1 MPSDV
6 STADYRA
13 ARGDAELMARFVA
26 QAEMM
31 GIPNAASV
39 VQNNYVALLN
49 ADVANGSTV
58 AYVYTYAHTNRENY
72 IKATPPPAGVDPAG
86 VLDAYLKTALETLP
100 EAQPPAAPP
109 AE

>member
-1 MPSDV
+1 MTSEV

-13 ARGDAELMARFVA
+13 ARSDSELLSRFIA

-39 VQNNYVALLN
+39 VQNNYMTLLN
-49 ADVANGSTV
+49 SDVANGSTI
-58 AYVYTYAHTNRENY
+58 AYIYAYAHTSRENY

-86 VLDAYLKTALETLP
+86 VLDSYLKTALETLP
-100 EAQPPAAPP
+100 ESQPPASPP